1 MELNNVKG
9 GVLNDVLIVGAGPS
23 GLTLAIDLARRGV
36 RARVVERGEALFP
49 GSRGKGL
56 QPRTQ
61 EVFDDLG
68 VSDAVREAGG
78 PYPPMLG
85 WRDGQPLGTFQMI
98 ERTDPAPDRPYHEI
112 WMLPQWRT
120 VEILYARLR
129 ELGGGV
135 EFGTELTGL
144 EQDADGVTVRLA
156 YADGSAGTARA
167 AYLVAADG
175 GRSTV
180 RKRLGIGMTG
190 ETVDPAPAL
199 IADVVIGGDAL
210 IDDDA
215 VADGDTVIDGDALID
230 GDTAIDGDAVIDGA
244 ERGLGRDHWHVWQD
258 AKGGAIALCPLPGT
272 DQFQVA
278 AQYDDPDAVPD
289 TSAEAVRQL
298 IADRTHLAA
307 SDVREVRWASTFTP
321 RAAMADRFRADR
333 IFLIGDAAHIHS
345 PAGGQGLNTSVQ
357 DAYNLGWKLGQVL
370 RHRADPALLDSYEAE
385 RLPIAAGV
393 LGISTRLHR
402 AHRAGDAEG
411 RRRTSEVHQLGLSY
425 REGPLAVDERNDGAE
440 RHDEADRND
449 GDERND
455 RDDRHHPG
463 PVGAGDRAPDAPCA
477 LPDGTPVRLFD
488 VLRGPHFTLL
498 ILGDAAPPEPDADF
512 GGLAPTLG
520 TAGCVRTIRAGG
532 PSPDLL
538 DPNGHLTTAYGPAPA
553 LFLIRPDGY
562 VCWAAAG
569 ARVRPLLTH

>member
-1 MELNNVKG
+1 MELNNVKESPG
-9 GVLNDVLIVGAGPS
+9 ESGTPLDVLIVGAGPS

-98 ERTDPAPDRPYHEI
+98 ERADPAPDRPYHEI

-135 EFGTELTGL
+135 EFGTALTGL
-144 EQDADGVTVRLA
+144 EQDADGVTAHLA
-156 YADGSAGTARA
+156 YGDGSTGTARA

-180 RKRLGIGMTG
+180 RRALGIGMTG
-190 ETVDPAPAL
+190 ETVDPAPTL
-199 IADVVIGGDAL
+199 IA
-210 IDDDA
+210 
-215 VADGDTVIDGDALID
+215 
-230 GDTAIDGDAVIDGA
+230 DAVIDGA
-244 ERGLGRDHWHVWQD
+244 ERGPGDLGRLSHMSHMSHLGGLDHLGRDHWHVWQH
-258 AKGGAIALCPLPGT
+258 AKGGAIAMCPLPGT
-272 DQFQVA
+272 DQYQVA
-278 AQYDDPDAVPD
+278 AQYDAPDAVPD
-289 TSAEAVRQL
+289 TSPEAVRQL
-298 IADRTHLAA
+298 IAERTHLAA
-307 SDVREVRWASTFTP
+307 SAVREVRWASVFTP

-333 IFLIGDAAHIHS
+333 TFLIGDAAHIHS

-370 RHRADPALLDSYEAE
+370 RHGADPVLLDSYEAE

-393 LGISTRLHR
+393 LGISTRIHR

-425 REGPLAVDERNDGAE
+425 REGPLAVDERNDG
-440 RHDEADRND
+440 DEQHRL
-449 GDERND
+449 
-455 RDDRHHPG
+455 
-463 PVGAGDRAPDAPCA
+463 GAGDRAPDAPCA
-477 LPDGTPVRLFD
+477 LPDGTPIRLFD
-488 VLRGPHFTLL
+488 ILRGPHFTLL
-498 ILGDAAPPEPDADF
+498 IVGDAAPPAPDADF

-520 TAGCVRTIRAGG
+520 AAGCVRTIRASG

-538 DPNGHLTTAYGPAPA
+538 DPNGHLTTTYGPAPA
-553 LFLIRPDGY
+553 LYLIRPDGY
-562 VCWAAAG
+562 VCWAADG
-569 ARVRPLLTH
+569 ARVSPLQTR